1 MINKYRVQGTEY
13 RALTQNLKFYILSF
27 SFALCALSFALN
39 SYAEEITILYTGETH
54 AMIYHCN
61 CPYEPDGGI
70 ARRVTL
76 IKKLKT
82 ENPNT
87 LLLDS
92 GGFFA
97 GGQMDEYSQN
107 TQLDTQRTLVQL
119 KAMELMKYDAL
130 AIGDDE
136 FNFGEDFLS
145 QDISKSTL
153 SFVSANIKLD
163 KVRPY
168 LIKEFNGIKVGIIGL
183 TNMAAKDK
191 SAAVI
196 VTEPKVALENA
207 LKELQKAKADIVIL
221 LSHLGENNDLK
232 LIEEVPGIDVLI
244 VGHSRIKDAPSEK
257 IGSTLILRPSW
268 QGRRLNRASLEI
280 ENKKIIDSKTEEIRL
295 SDEISQDPD
304 ILAILPVCF
313 SDANC
318 KKEGFIGSCQ
328 EPGTLQ
334 AKCNFTPANPV
345 NLLVITPKVCQACN
359 TQTLVNHLKI
369 HFPGLAVSY
378 LYYPGREA
386 AKKIK
391 AFKLETLPAYIL
403 GKEIEKEAV
412 FANFKTNMEAR
423 GDAYVLK
430 NTFTGLSYYLKRK
443 TIPQK
448 FDLFISLFNKDTP
461 ILLETVREFN
471 PEIHFLVVQQ
481 QDNFEA
487 AGGYLETEECLRSV
501 CLRKYYPATFWQ
513 YLECRSKNI
522 NSSWWDD
529 CLKDQAMQDTIK
541 TCARSPEAKELLRDN
556 IALNKE
562 LSIMFGPTY
571 LIDNQEIFSGVPSK
585 EELKKILKR

>member
-1 MINKYRVQGTEY
+1 MRK
-13 RALTQNLKFYILSF
+13 LYILSF

-39 SYAEEITILYTGETH
+39 SYAEEVTILYTGETH

-61 CPYEPDGGI
+61 CPLEPDGGV
-70 ARRVTL
+70 ARRATL
-76 IKKLKT
+76 IKKLIT

-92 GGFFA
+92 GGFFS
-97 GGQMDEYSQN
+97 GGMMDEYSQN
-107 TQLDTQRTLVQL
+107 TQLDAQRTLVQL
-119 KAMELMKYDAL
+119 KAMELMKYDAVG
-130 AIGDDE
+130 IGDDE

-145 QDISKSTL
+145 QDIAKGTL
-153 SFVSANIKLD
+153 NFVSSNLQLD
-163 KVRPY
+163 KVKPY
-168 LIKEFNGIKVGIIGL
+168 IIKEISGIKIGIIGL
-183 TNMAAKDK
+183 TNMAAKNK
-191 SAAVI
+191 SAALI

-221 LSHLGENNDLK
+221 LSHLGESDDLK
-232 LIEEVPGIDVLI
+232 LLQEVKGIDVLI
-244 VGHSRIKDAPSEK
+244 VGHSWTKDRPSEK

-268 QGRRLNRASLEI
+268 QGRRLNKASLEI
-280 ENKKIIDSKTEEIRL
+280 ENRKIIDSKTEGIRL
-295 SDEISQDPD
+295 SDEISDDAD
-304 ILAILPVCF
+304 ILAMLPVCF

-334 AKCNFTPANPV
+334 AKCNFKPTNRI
-345 NLLVITPKVCQACN
+345 NLVIITPKICQACN
-359 TQTLVNHLKI
+359 TQTLVNHLKVY
-369 HFPGLAVSY
+369 FPGLTVSY
-378 LYYPGREA
+378 FYYPGRDA

-391 AFKLETLPAYIL
+391 EFKLETLPAYIL
-403 GKEIEKEAV
+403 GKEIEKETS
-412 FANFKTNMEAR
+412 FANFKNNMEAR

-430 NTFTGLSYYLKRK
+430 NTFTGLSYYLNRK

-448 FDLFISLFNKDTP
+448 FDLFISLFNKNTP

-481 QDNFEA
+481 KDDFEA
-487 AGGYLETEECLRSV
+487 AGGYFETEECLRLV
-501 CLRKYYPATFWQ
+501 CVRKYYPATFWQ

-529 CLKDQAMQDTIK
+529 CIKDQAMQDTIK
-541 TCARSPEAKELLRDN
+541 ACARSTEAKELLRDN
-556 IALNKE
+556 IALNKQ

-571 LIDNQEIFSGVPSK
+571 LIDNQEIFSGIPSK